1 MSDDGKMTG
10 AEALGKELITAT
22 LQSYR
27 QLVNEAAKEAGAP
40 TTLRLETARQGLE
53 IMLTDV
59 LDAIRD
65 VDLRLHEQNQ
75 GVLQVF
81 DANKQVDLMS
91 EVTRKWEARQ

>member
-1 MSDDGKMTG
+1 MSDEGKMTG
-10 AEALGKELITAT
+10 AEALGKELITST
-22 LQSYR
+22 LTSYR
-27 QLVNEAAKEAGAP
+27 QLVNEAAKVAGAT

-53 IMLTDV
+53 VMLTDV

-81 DANKQVDLMS
+81 DANKQVDLMAKI
-91 EVTRKWEARQ
+91 TQKWESE